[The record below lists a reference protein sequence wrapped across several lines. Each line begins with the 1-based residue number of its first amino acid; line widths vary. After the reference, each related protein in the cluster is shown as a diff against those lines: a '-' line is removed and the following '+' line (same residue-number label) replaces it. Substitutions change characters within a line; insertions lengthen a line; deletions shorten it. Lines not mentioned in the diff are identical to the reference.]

1 MLILLTFW
9 DCNVQLAG
17 YNCRIAHTYGHY
29 STALP
34 PRHWTTP
41 SIAQSSSYKLKRCR
55 GMYCPSPGW
64 PTYLR
69 SRTIGL
75 PRSNTSSA
83 LPRTRMPSY
92 ML

>member
-17 YNCRIAHTYGHY
+17 YNRGLAHTVSHY

-34 PRHWTTP
+34 PRHWTDATQP
-41 SIAQSSSYKLKRCR
+41 SFYKLKRCR